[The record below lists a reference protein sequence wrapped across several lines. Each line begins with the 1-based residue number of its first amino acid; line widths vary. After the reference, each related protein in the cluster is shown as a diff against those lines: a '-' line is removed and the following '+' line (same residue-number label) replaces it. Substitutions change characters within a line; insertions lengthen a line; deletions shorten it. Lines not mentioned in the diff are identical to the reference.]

1 MPFMLRHRRR
11 RRRRLSL
18 RLSPLRCCRRRRR
31 LRRRRRRSP
40 LLLLSPCRRRR
51 RRRRRF
57 RPSVLRLLKTGRFV
71 KNVASCMCPLPSP
84 ARFAKLIS
92 PLRRRRVLWRPL
104 KRTKKKSWFHLKTGA
119 T

>member
-1 MPFMLRHRRR
+1 MSFMLRHRRRRR

-51 RRRRRF
+51 RRRRRRF
-57 RPSVLRLLKTGRFV
+57 CPSVLWLLKTGRFV
-71 KNVASCMCPLPSP
+71 KNVASCMCLLPSP
-84 ARFAKLIS
+84 ARFVKLTFL
-92 PLRRRRVLWRPL
+92 PRRRRVLWRL
-104 KRTKKKSWFHLKTGA
+104 LNRTKKKV
-119 T
+119 

>member
-57 RPSVLRLLKTGRFV
+57 RPSVLRLLKTGKCV
-71 KNVASCMCPLPSP
+71 KTVAFYTCPVPFL
-84 ARFAKLIS
+84 AKFAKQIFL
-92 PLRRRRVLWRPL
+92 PRRRRVL
-104 KRTKKKSWFHLKTGA
+104 
-119 T
+119 